1 MNKLVF
7 CIVLLL
13 FCSSIQAKEKAP
25 KPQNRFSITSG
36 IGLSYSIWN
45 KVLDF
50 ETPAGQNT
58 GLIDLQ
64 RKKPIGFNL
73 FGEFN
78 IMLRRN
84 FYISMGMDYNRF
96 SRSFTYGDMPQNPFQ
111 PDITFD
117 YNGKIVDRY
126 ISTQL
131 SFNKKIPIKK
141 HAIHLGAGIL
151 FSFIRTPNIN
161 LIYNHNPY
169 PSFIGITDKQ
179 TVEFGLPFQ
188 LAYEYAINNKFSIG
202 VKSQFQYLLSVFSA
216 EHIYFTPY
224 LRYTIQKRVKNNEN

>member
-1 MNKLVF
+1 
-7 CIVLLL
+7 CY
-13 FCSSIQAKEKAP
+13 SIQAKEKAP

-50 ETPAGQNT
+50 EAPADQNT
-58 GLIDLQ
+58 GLMNFQ
-64 RKKPIGFNL
+64 RKKPLGFNL

-84 FYISMGMDYNRF
+84 FYVSMGMDYNRF
-96 SRSFTYGDMPQNPFQ
+96 GRSFTYGDIPQNPFQ
-111 PDITFD
+111 PDVKFD
-117 YNGKIVDRY
+117 YDGKIVDRY

-131 SFNKKIPIKK
+131 TFNKKIAIKK
-141 HAIHLGAGIL
+141 HSIHLGAGIL
-151 FSFIRTPNIN
+151 FSFITTPSIT
-161 LIYNHNPY
+161 LIYNYNPY
-169 PSFIGITDKQ
+169 PSFIEISDLKVT
-179 TVEFGLPFQ
+179 EFGLPFQ

-202 VKSQFQYLLSVFSA
+202 IKSQFQYLLSVFSA

-224 LRYTIQKRVKNNEN
+224 LRYTIQKRVKNDEN

>member
-1 MNKLVF
+1 MNKFVF
-7 CIVLLL
+7 CIFLLL
-13 FCSSIQAKEKAP
+13 CSGIQAKEKAP

-50 ETPAGQNT
+50 EAPAGQNT

-96 SRSFTYGDMPQNPFQ
+96 GRNFTYGDIPQNPFQ

-117 YNGKIVDRY
+117 YNGKMVDRY
-126 ISTQL
+126 LQR
-131 SFNKKIPIKK
+131 K
-141 HAIHLGAGIL
+141 
-151 FSFIRTPNIN
+151 
-161 LIYNHNPY
+161 
-169 PSFIGITDKQ
+169 
-179 TVEFGLPFQ
+179 
-188 LAYEYAINNKFSIG
+188 
-202 VKSQFQYLLSVFSA
+202 
-216 EHIYFTPY
+216 
-224 LRYTIQKRVKNNEN
+224 